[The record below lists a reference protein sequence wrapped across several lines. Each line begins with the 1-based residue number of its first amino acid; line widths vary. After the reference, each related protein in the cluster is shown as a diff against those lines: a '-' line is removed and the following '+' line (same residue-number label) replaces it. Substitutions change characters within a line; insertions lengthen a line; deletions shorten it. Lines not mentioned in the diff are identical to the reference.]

1 MNQKPIF
8 VNQPQRR
15 SLLPLTMTLQVAKLY
30 SPPET
35 RKPQSSVDE
44 QLASKL
50 IENMKKPYR
59 RPSPFATWMGQPFP
73 HEYKEMVAA
82 DVR

>member
-1 MNQKPIF
+1 LK
-8 VNQPQRR
+8 
-15 SLLPLTMTLQVAKLY
+15 LTLKQAKLY
-30 SPPET
+30 SPPDIS
-35 RKPQSSVDE
+35 KSQSSTDE
-44 QLASKL
+44 QLATKL
-50 IENMKKPYR
+50 VENMKKTYR

>member
-1 MNQKPIF
+1 MHQKMIF
-8 VNQPQRR
+8 AHPSQSL
-15 SLLPLTMTLQVAKLY
+15 SLLPLKLTLKQAKLY
-30 SPPET
+30 SPPDT
-35 RKPQSSVDE
+35 SKPQSSDE
-44 QLASKL
+44 KLVLML
-50 IENMKKPYR
+50 IENMKKSYR